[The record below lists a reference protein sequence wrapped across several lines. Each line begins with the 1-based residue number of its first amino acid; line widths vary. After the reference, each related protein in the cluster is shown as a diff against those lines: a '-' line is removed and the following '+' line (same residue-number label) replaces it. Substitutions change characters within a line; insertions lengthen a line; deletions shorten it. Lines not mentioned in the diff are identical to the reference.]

1 MRPDTRNKII
11 GISVVAVLFVVLII
25 IVVKTLVVN
34 SSAETEVIEE
44 TPVEE
49 IFIRTPTRADCTD
62 DYNIIRK
69 TFVTNGNTDKAEQ
82 IECGYWQG
90 DTFIEVEPTTGTVQ
104 LLRDTQII
112 ATYSIIG
119 RPLPLD
125 SYAYEKE
132 DGEGYMI
139 SEGFHKEMGEKP
151 VFFFT
156 TEGTYV
162 EYAGEYIY
170 SI

>member
-1 MRPDTRNKII
+1 MIPDKKTKII
-11 GISVVAVLFVVLII
+11 IISVVVVLFVLSVI
-25 IVVKTLVVN
+25 LVIQKLCIN
-34 SSAETEVIEE
+34 SSAETEVVED

-69 TFVTNGNTDKAEQ
+69 TFVTNGNTDKADQ
-82 IECGYWQG
+82 IECGYWQSG
-90 DTFIEVEPTTGTVQ
+90 TFIEVEPTTGTVQ

-139 SEGFHKEMGEKP
+139 SEGFHKKMGEKP

-156 TEGTYV
+156 TEGTYI